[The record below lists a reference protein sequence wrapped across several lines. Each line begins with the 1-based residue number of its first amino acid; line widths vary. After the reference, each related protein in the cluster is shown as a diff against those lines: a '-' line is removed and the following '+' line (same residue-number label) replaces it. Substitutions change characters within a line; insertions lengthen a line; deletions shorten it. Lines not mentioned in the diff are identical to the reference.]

1 MSLYIAIPVSLFV
14 LAGLGWFYLNRTM
27 VYGWIGEFGLRK
39 IYLRRLPEEY
49 VIIND
54 LLLETADGRTHQID
68 HVIVSPY
75 GIFVL
80 ETKAYM
86 GKIYGSQYSPNWT
99 EYLAGTGY
107 EFYNPIR
114 QNYGHKKALAELT
127 NLPERAFIPIVVF
140 GRAARLRVQIDNDKG
155 GEVIQTPKLV
165 ATIESYKEEL
175 ITDQTQRKVI
185 KLLEDNNIQGKEARK
200 QHIERVREAAKSD

>member
-1 MSLYIAIPVSLFV
+1 
-14 LAGLGWFYLNRTM
+14 M

-75 GIFVL
+75 GIFVI

-86 GKIYGSQYSPNWT
+86 GKIYGGQYSQNWT

-114 QNYGHKKALAELT
+114 QNYGHKKVLAELT
-127 NLPERAFIPIVVF
+127 NLPEKAFIPIVVF
-140 GRAARLRVQIDNDKG
+140 GRAAQLRIQIDNDEG
-155 GEVIQTPKLV
+155 GEVIRTPELV
-165 ATIESYKEEL
+165 ATIEGYKEEL
-175 ITDQTQRKVI
+175 IIAKTQRKVI
-185 KLLEDNNIQGKEARK
+185 KLLEDNNIQDEEARK
-200 QHIERVREAAKSD
+200 QHIENVKEAANAN